1 MTRKEYNSAVDKF
14 ADGLYRFIL
23 KSMNDSESAKDVVQ
37 DVFTK
42 LWEKHETVQFS
53 KAKSYLF
60 TAGYRTMIDVF
71 RKNSKKASFDE
82 VVESTHSHNTQYSDL
97 SEILDEAVQ
106 KLPEDQRAVVLL
118 RDYEGYSYKEI
129 GEILNLNEPQVKV
142 YIYRARKFLQ
152 LYLKSVETV
161 L

>member
-1 MTRKEYNSAVDKF
+1 MTRKEYNTAVDMH

-42 LWEKHETVQFS
+42 LWEKHDSVQFE

-71 RKNSKKASFDE
+71 RKNKRLTTFDE
-82 VVESTHSHNTQYSDL
+82 VVETSHTHTRQYSDL
-97 SEILDEAVQ
+97 GELLEQAVKQ
-106 KLPEDQRAVVLL
+106 LPEDQRAVVLL

-129 GEILNLNEPQVKV
+129 GDILNLSESQVKV
-142 YIYRARKFLQ
+142 YIFRARKFLQ
-152 LYLKSVETV
+152 QYLKSVETV

>member
-1 MTRKEYNSAVDKF
+1 MTRKEYNKTVDLY

-37 DVFTK
+37 DVFAK
-42 LWEKHETVQFS
+42 LWEKHENVQYQ

-71 RKNSKKASFDE
+71 RKNKKVAKFDE
-82 VVESTHSHNTQYSDL
+82 VVEKDFSHNTQYSDL
-97 SEILDEAVQ
+97 GEILEEAVKQ
-106 KLPEDQRAVVLL
+106 LPEDQRTAILL

-129 GEILNLNEPQVKV
+129 GEILSFNESQVKV
-142 YIYRARKFLQ
+142 YIFRARKFLQ
-152 LYLKSVETV
+152 QYLKSIETV
-161 L
+161 I